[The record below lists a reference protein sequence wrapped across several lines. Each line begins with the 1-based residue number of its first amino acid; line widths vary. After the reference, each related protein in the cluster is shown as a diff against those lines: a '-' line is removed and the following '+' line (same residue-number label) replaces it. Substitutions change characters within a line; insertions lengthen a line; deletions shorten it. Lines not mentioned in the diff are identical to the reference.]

1 MRSEFAEKPAT
12 FVPFHIA
19 TRSGGPLAGL
29 TVLVVEASKFS
40 SETLR
45 LLCLSSGA
53 RVRQANGV
61 TATMRHLRAYRPD
74 IVITEM
80 CLPDGE
86 GASLITNL
94 DKMNPRLSMILGM
107 SAQAD
112 DQAKAIQAG
121 ANGFILKPF
130 DSVAIFQHAI
140 KSALPPELQQWK
152 PARVSDEQIAADGLM
167 LMQDMAHGLAL
178 LANACESRA
187 IGYAATFIAGVAAMA
202 DDTELHDSAAA
213 LMVKIR
219 AGKHDLHDITPVQA
233 MLKQRLASANAAI
246 PPQQLALDGQLH

>member
-61 TATMRHLRAYRPD
+61 TAAMRHLRAYRPD

-112 DQAKAIQAG
+112 DRAKAIQAG
-121 ANGFILKPF
+121 ADGFILKPF
-130 DSVAIFQHAI
+130 ESVAIFQHAI

-178 LANACESRA
+178 LANACEPRA
-187 IGYAATFIAGVAAMA
+187 IGYAATFITGVAAVA
-202 DDTELHDSAAA
+202 DDTELHDSATA

-219 AGKHDLHDITPVQA
+219 SGKHDLNDIAPVQA
-233 MLKQRLASANAAI
+233 MLQQRLDAGSATI
-246 PPQQLALDGQLH
+246 PPQQLALGGQLH